1 MGTKRTKKR
10 REGRRRKSQQDQWRS
25 YATASDM
32 LRFSNCTG
40 RSAFRQ
46 QPGFRV
52 LGPAIQLK
60 QTGKKQP
67 FGHPSPCDS
76 RFAKP
81 TLVTQVATIA
91 PAPRSL
97 GDVLMDNP
105 EKRFEGISQDI
116 LDLAAKSALQVT
128 DEVTVKWL
136 HKWCPYMDF
145 ALIFDWIRSMDCV
158 ENNYKHNLYMVPSEA
173 MDIKGT
179 GTTLANLYRNCRLVY
194 SKYPVLKMPNVVEV
208 FDQCIIVCRVLKNE
222 KCTDL
227 LQKTKEIIQWLP
239 VGLGCKELE
248 VQRKLSRNL
257 NKVSPSLEDGKK
269 LEKELLD
276 AALVEFEIHRQEFTI
291 KLLQQ
296 VKLLLDSSDPFRAD
310 NNL

>member
-1 MGTKRTKKR
+1 MGTNRTKKR
-10 REGRRRKSQQDQWRS
+10 REGRRRKSQQDQWKN
-25 YATASDM
+25 YATAPDM
-32 LRFSNCTG
+32 LRFNSCTG
-40 RSAFRQ
+40 RLALRQ
-46 QPGFRV
+46 QPGFRP
-52 LGPAIQLK
+52 LGPAIQPK
-60 QTGKKQP
+60 QAGKKQP

-81 TLVTQVATIA
+81 TLIIQTATVT
-91 PAPRSL
+91 PALRSL
-97 GDVLMDNP
+97 GDVLMDYP
-105 EKRFEGISQDI
+105 KKRFEGISQDI
-116 LDLAAKSALQVT
+116 LDLAAKSVLQVT

-145 ALIFDWIRSMDCV
+145 ALIFDWIRSIDCV

-179 GTTLANLYRNCRLVY
+179 GTTLANLYRNCRVAY
-194 SKYPVLKMPNVVEV
+194 SKYPVLKMSNVVEI
-208 FDQCIIVCRVLKNE
+208 FDNCIIVCRVLKNE

-227 LQKTKEIIQWLP
+227 LKRTKEIIQWLP

-257 NKVSPSLEDGKK
+257 NNLSPSLKDRNK
-269 LEKELLD
+269 LEEELLD

-296 VKLLLDSSDPFRAD
+296 VKLLLDSSDPFGAD